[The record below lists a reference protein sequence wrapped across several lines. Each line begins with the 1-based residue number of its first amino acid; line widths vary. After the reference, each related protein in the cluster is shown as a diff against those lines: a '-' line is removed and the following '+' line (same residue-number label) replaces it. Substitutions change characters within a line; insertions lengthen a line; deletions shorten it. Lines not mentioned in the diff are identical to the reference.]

1 MKKRPPLRPRRLLLI
16 MLPALILLLAA
27 GCISF
32 PFVLQ
37 STAPSPAPTE
47 TQSVPTASVPTSSAS
62 RPADR
67 QAPVIAGVR
76 DQTLYNPQALDLKAG
91 ITVTDDC
98 DPKPTLTV
106 HYAGLNLNSTGSY
119 TVTYTATDAAGN
131 VSTQVATITVILDN
145 QPPQI
150 FGVNK
155 LSIYQGSTVS
165 YRKNIVITDDQ
176 DPFPRLT
183 IDSSA
188 VNIEVPGT
196 YEVIYTATD
205 AAGNAASV
213 ATTITIQEKQPTYV
227 DEAIILA
234 EADKILAQIIT
245 EDMTIRQQVE
255 AVYLYSHVGHRWSGS
270 SDKTDRL
277 QAAYH
282 LMMGNGGDCFN
293 YYALNSLLLERLG
306 IPQISVERSASSVR
320 DARHYWSLV
329 SLDGGETWYHV
340 DACPMYPEYAQ
351 VCLFTDEQL
360 RYVEQFFPG
369 YYTTDPG
376 KYPETP
382 KEPLP

>member
-1 MKKRPPLRPRRLLLI
+1 MSNGTYKGLL
-16 MLPALILLLAA
+16 AGILLVLVVLLAVI
-27 GCISF
+27 CLF
-32 PFVLQ
+32 PYFVRNPVGPS
-37 STAPSPAPTE
+37 STSTQ
-47 TQSVPTASVPTSSAS
+47 TQSAPPVSTPQSSAS
-62 RPADR
+62 RPVDR
-67 QAPVIAGVR
+67 QAPIITGVQ
-76 DQTLYNPQALDLKAG
+76 DQTVYNGEP
-91 ITVTDDC
+91 
-98 DPKPTLTV
+98 
-106 HYAGLNLNSTGSY
+106 LNLQKGVTVSDDLDTNPILTIDDGGLELSKAGSY

-131 VSTQVATITVILDN
+131 VSTVTATITVICDD
-145 QPPQI
+145 QAPQI

-165 YRKNIVITDDQ
+165 YRKGIIITDDQ

-188 VNIEVPGT
+188 VNMEVPGT

-205 AAGNAASV
+205 AAGNATSV
-213 ATTITIQEKQPTYV
+213 STTITIREKQDTYV

-245 EDMTIRQQVE
+245 DDMTIREQVE
-255 AVYLYSHVGHRWSGS
+255 AVYHYSHVGHRWSGT

-282 LMMGNGGDCFN
+282 LMTGNGGDCFN

-306 IPQISVERSASSVR
+306 IPQISVERSPNSLR

-329 SLDGGETWYHV
+329 SLDGGKTWYHV

-360 RYVEQFFPG
+360 KYVEQFFPG

-382 KEPLP
+382 QEPLP

>member
-1 MKKRPPLRPRRLLLI
+1 MNKCNKVLLVS
-16 MLPALILLLAA
+16 ILLVLVVLLAA
-27 GCISF
+27 VCLF
-32 PFVLQ
+32 PRLIQ
-37 STAPSPAPTE
+37 DPAGPASTPTQ
-47 TQSVPTASVPTSSAS
+47 TLSVPPISAPPSSETTTTN
-62 RPADR
+62 RPVDQ
-67 QAPVIAGVR
+67 QAPVITGVR
-76 DQTLYNPQALDLKAG
+76 DQTVYNGGPLDLQNG
-91 ITVTDDC
+91 IMVFDDL
-98 DPKPTLTV
+98 DANPLLTIDDG
-106 HYAGLNLNSTGSY
+106 GLDLSEAGSY
-119 TVTYTATDAAGN
+119 TVTYTATDASGN
-131 VSTQVATITVILDN
+131 VSTAIATITVILDN

-165 YRKNIVITDDQ
+165 YRKGIIVTDDQ
-176 DPFPRLT
+176 DPFPRLS
-183 IDSSA
+183 IDSSR
-188 VNIEVPGT
+188 VNMEVPGT
-196 YEVIYTATD
+196 YDVIYTATD
-205 AAGNAASV
+205 AAGNTASV
-213 ATTITIQEKQPTYV
+213 TTTITIQEKQNTYV

-245 EDMTIRQQVE
+245 DDMTIREQVE
-255 AVYLYSHVGHRWSGS
+255 AVYMYSHVGHRWSGS

-282 LMMGNGGDCFN
+282 LMTGNPGDCYN
-293 YYALNSLLLERLG
+293 YYALNSLLLERLE

-360 RYVEQFFPG
+360 KYVEQFFPG
-369 YYTTDPG
+369 YYTMDPG